1 MLHLNYSY
9 VKNVLGV
16 KTVKVL
22 DKDWKGILHWNTC
35 IFQMRSL

>member
-1 MLHLNYSY
+1 MLYLTCSF
-9 VKNVLGV
+9 VKNVLGA
-16 KTVKVL
+16 KML